1 MRIAILNLQYDNNY
15 GGNLQ
20 RYALITVLQRM
31 GHNVTHLN
39 LRFNYDHL
47 CWYEKL
53 WRYIKRMR
61 RKVFIDRTLRIFPL
75 ENDRQKY
82 YEDSCIEVD
91 KFYNKYI
98 THTKALYSKKQL
110 AKQKDFDVYIV
121 GSDQVW
127 RIDYCKMYGLP
138 TFFFDFLPPNKKRVA
153 YGVSFGT
160 DDCNL
165 GYNDIK
171 QLTPLYNKFH
181 AVSVRES
188 SALNI
193 LNHYKWNKPQAT
205 QVLDP
210 TLLLHKKD
218 YIKLIEEGDTL
229 PSPGQI
235 FCYILDPSDEK
246 TEIIEKISQEKK
258 LIVFS
263 TTLNNKNHLS
273 IQQWLRFFYDA
284 EFVITDSYHG
294 LLFSVIFNKP
304 FKILINKKRGSAR
317 FESIIKML
325 KIPLDKEIKDW
336 TVINNQIRHWQ
347 QLSTIFLANSLNI

>member
-110 AKQKDFDVYIV
+110 AKQKDFDVA
-121 GSDQVW
+121 D
-127 RIDYCKMYGLP
+127 R
-138 TFFFDFLPPNKKRVA
+138 
-153 YGVSFGT
+153 
-160 DDCNL
+160 
-165 GYNDIK
+165 
-171 QLTPLYNKFH
+171 
-181 AVSVRES
+181 
-188 SALNI
+188 
-193 LNHYKWNKPQAT
+193 
-205 QVLDP
+205 
-210 TLLLHKKD
+210 
-218 YIKLIEEGDTL
+218 IKLYYEADDT
-229 PSPGQI
+229 
-235 FCYILDPSDEK
+235 FD
-246 TEIIEKISQEKK
+246 
-258 LIVFS
+258 
-263 TTLNNKNHLS
+263 
-273 IQQWLRFFYDA
+273 
-284 EFVITDSYHG
+284 
-294 LLFSVIFNKP
+294 
-304 FKILINKKRGSAR
+304 
-317 FESIIKML
+317 
-325 KIPLDKEIKDW
+325 
-336 TVINNQIRHWQ
+336 TVIDSFEDMIKKETLSVELIKKNN
-347 QLSTIFLANSLNI
+347 LTLEFDLNGLNVKLDVERA